1 MAGVEVHLSWKNLRA
16 QVLLWGRCRGRK
28 RKGKCYTPFIFIR
41 VRSGKV
47 EIDEKLLTEIDE
59 TLC

>member
-1 MAGVEVHLSWKNLRA
+1 MLQEWKNLRA
-16 QVLLWGRCRGRK
+16 EVLLWGRLK
-28 RKGKCYTPFIFIR
+28 TKQRKGKCYTPFIFIR

-59 TLC
+59 TLF